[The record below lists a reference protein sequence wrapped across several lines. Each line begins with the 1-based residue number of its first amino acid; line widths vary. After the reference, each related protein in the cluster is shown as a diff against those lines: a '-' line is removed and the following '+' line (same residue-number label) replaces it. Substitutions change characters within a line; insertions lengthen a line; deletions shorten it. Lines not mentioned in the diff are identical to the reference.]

1 MILTVDA
8 GGTFVKYGFIDE
20 SGELG
25 GQGSVPTPRMAEGA
39 SKEDFL
45 AVVRTCVAA
54 SPASVEGVAMSL
66 PGTID
71 PVSGHIYQG
80 GSLGYHNG
88 VDIVSWYERELGV
101 SVAVENDARCA
112 ALAEMGRGSMRGV
125 ENGIV
130 LTLGTGVGCAF
141 IIGGDI
147 YRGSHLFSGEISASI
162 FGDLGREGAGAIL
175 GHKLGIGHF
184 CECVCV
190 AKGLSAED
198 GRTVFSWIEAGDETA
213 CRLWGE
219 YCSIAAVELFNLQ
232 LTFDPERVALG
243 GGVSANP
250 QFVPGI
256 VRALEA
262 FYDRLPMQIPHLDVV
277 RCEFCNDANLLGAYE
292 NFRRRCMGA

>member
-1 MILTVDA
+1 MILTIDA
-8 GGTFVKYGFIDE
+8 GGTFVKYGFIDKDGALC
-20 SGELG
+20 S
-25 GQGSVPTPRMAEGA
+25 QGSVPTPQAGQGA
-39 SKEDFL
+39 TKEDFL
-45 AVVRTCVAA
+45 SVVRSVAGTC
-54 SPASVEGVAMSL
+54 PEGIDGIALSL

-80 GSLGYHNG
+80 GSLGYHHG
-88 VDIVSWYERELGV
+88 VDIVPWYEHELGV
-101 SVAVENDARCA
+101 PVSVENDARCA

-162 FGDLGREGAGAIL
+162 FGDLNREGADAIL

-184 CECVCV
+184 CARVCA
-190 AKGLSAED
+190 AKGVPAKD
-198 GRTVFSWIEAGDETA
+198 GRTVFSWVEAGDEEA

-219 YCSIAAVELFNLQ
+219 YCGTAAVELFNLQ

-250 QFVPGI
+250 HFVPGI
-256 VRALEA
+256 VRELEA
-262 FYDRLPMQIPHLDVV
+262 FYDRLPVRIPHLDVV